1 VGSSLR
7 NFAVGILAAALIGLF
22 AVHQAEAEAKC
33 EPNALATKY
42 PSLTG
47 RTIKVAQDPQGPPYA
62 FRDPENF
69 DQLIGLDAD
78 LVRATF
84 ACIGVPFEFKT
95 GSWSGLLPSV
105 IAGQADIMWS
115 NLYYTPARAEQVDFV
130 TYLLAAT
137 RGMVRKGNHKNI
149 HSLDEACG
157 VRAAAG
163 LGTVEEAMF
172 RGRSDKCVAAGKPP
186 LEIVT
191 YPDRPTGIR
200 MLLNDRADLLMGD
213 AGGNAYTIKL
223 YPIELESGFVILTD
237 YRVGPGISKSLPEM
251 RQAIFDSMHILQGDG
266 VQKALMGKYGVD
278 PELQR
283 PVEMHT
289 K

>member
-1 VGSSLR
+1 MRAWIVCATIVAGLLRVGDAS
-7 NFAVGILAAALIGLF
+7 G
-22 AVHQAEAEAKC
+22 AEGKC
-33 EPNALATKY
+33 EPGALAAKY
-42 PSLTG
+42 PSLVG
-47 RTIKVAQDPQGPPYA
+47 KTIRVAQDPQGPPYA
-62 FRDPENF
+62 FRDLEDF
-69 DQLIGLDAD
+69 EKLVGLDAE

-105 IAGQADIMWS
+105 IAGQADLMWS

-130 TYLLAAT
+130 TFLLAAT
-137 RGMVRKGNHKNI
+137 RGIVRKGNPKNI
-149 HSLDEACG
+149 HSLDDACG
-157 VRAAAG
+157 VRTAAG

-172 RGRSDKCVAAGKPP
+172 RGLSDKCVAAGKKP

-200 MLLNDRADLLMGD
+200 MLINDRADLLMGD
-213 AGGNAYTIKL
+213 AGGNAYAIKL
-223 YPIELESGFVILTD
+223 YPNDLESGYVILTD
-237 YRVGPGISKSLPEM
+237 YKVGPGISKAMPEL
-251 RQAIFDSMHILQGDG
+251 RQAIFDAMQILQADG
-266 VQKALMGKYGVD
+266 TQTAAMVKYGVD

-289 K
+289 N

>member
-1 VGSSLR
+1 VR
-7 NFAVGILAAALIGLF
+7 NSIVTIAATALIAMCAVSEASAAGNCEPAAL
-22 AVHQAEAEAKC
+22 AQ
-33 EPNALATKY
+33 KY
-42 PSLTG
+42 PSLAG
-47 RTIKVAQDPQGPPYA
+47 KAIRVAQDPQGPPYA
-62 FRDPENF
+62 FRDPEDF
-69 DQLIGLDAD
+69 DHLIGLDAEI
-78 LVRATF
+78 VRAAF
-84 ACIGVPFEFKT
+84 SCIGAPFEFKT

-105 IAGQADIMWS
+105 IAGQADVMWS
-115 NLYYTPARAEQVDFV
+115 NLYYTPARAEKVDFV

-137 RGMVRKGNHKNI
+137 RGIVRKGNPKNI
-149 HSLDEACG
+149 HSLDDACG

-172 RGRSDKCVAAGKPP
+172 RGISDKCVAAGKPA

-213 AGGNAYTIKL
+213 AGGNAYTITL
-223 YPIELESGFVILTD
+223 YPNDLESAYVIPTD
-237 YRVGPGISKSLPEM
+237 YKVGPGISKSMPEL
-251 RQAIFDSMHILQGDG
+251 RQAIFDAMQILQAGG
-266 VQKALMGKYGVD
+266 TQTELMVKYGVD

-289 K
+289 Q